1 MKRSAFPGIWA
12 VIVLALAVPLA
23 ADDLAEER
31 VIVAQLQEP
40 QRILLMRHALAP
52 GIGDPSGFDVDDCA
66 TQRNLSEEG
75 RAQARETG
83 ERLRAAGLDAIRV
96 FAGPWCR
103 NFDTAELLGYGE
115 PVVLEALGSVF
126 RTNAPHRERRMRAW
140 REHLAEEYRQAQGP
154 AVYVTHRANI
164 MELSGRSIGA
174 GAMLVVE
181 IDADGSARP
190 VGQ

>member
-1 MKRSAFPGIWA
+1 MRHWFGWALWA
-12 VIVLALAVPLA
+12 VVAVGMVPAAADELA
-23 ADDLAEER
+23 AER
-31 VIVAQLQEP
+31 AIVAQLQEP
-40 QRILLMRHALAP
+40 HRILLMRHARAP
-52 GIGDPSGFDVDDCA
+52 GVGDPAGFDIEDCA
-66 TQRNLSEEG
+66 TQRNLSAEG

-103 NFDTAELLGYGE
+103 NYDTAELLGFGE
-115 PVVLEALGSVF
+115 PEVLEALGSVF
-126 RTNAPHRERRMRAW
+126 RTNAAHRERRMRAW
-140 REHLAEEYRQAQGP
+140 RAHLAEEYSRESGP

-181 IDADGSARP
+181 IDAQGDARP
-190 VGQ
+190 VDP

>member
-1 MKRSAFPGIWA
+1 MTKRFVVLVFWIA
-12 VIVLALAVPLA
+12 VLAVPLPLVA
-23 ADDLAEER
+23 GDLADER
-31 VIVAQLQEP
+31 AIVAQLQEP
-40 QRILLMRHALAP
+40 HRILLLRHALAP

-66 TQRNLSEEG
+66 TQRNLSSEG
-75 RAQARETG
+75 RAQARVSG
-83 ERLRAAGLDAIRV
+83 ERLRAAGLESIRV

-103 NFDTAELLGYGE
+103 NVDTAALLGFGE

-140 REHLAEEYRQAQGP
+140 REHLAEEYRQTAGP

-164 MELSGRSIGA
+164 MELSGRSLGA

-181 IDADGSARP
+181 IDAQGNARP
-190 VGQ
+190 VDQ